1 MPDGKE
7 KKVPPVE
14 GSRGVEHAYE
24 SERCASGIGVMD
36 GIHALGA
43 CGGSSI
49 LPSPTIFVLLTEAGG
64 CAKF

>member
-43 CGGSSI
+43 C
-49 LPSPTIFVLLTEAGG
+49 
-64 CAKF
+64 